1 MLSPGRRGFYLW
13 YTYLQVD
20 GYFGLN
26 NPTREIFD
34 AFLLLL
40 VVLTI
45 IMQIS
50 QLVPEQC
57 LWLVNSKN
65 ASCVCFSLFVELSV
79 FPVVFLS
86 RFGAGGLF
94 CAQSLAIE
102 GILFGIVDVR
112 NAAFGDDYLLLLWLQ
127 VLFWVE
133 QMATDERWI
142 EIVGIWSAIFVW
154 TVKTSAHLF
163 AIGLLVEVDSSSGG
177 TPAHFLRGKVSLA
190 GTFVH
195 KLSLLLL

>member
-1 MLSPGRRGFYLW
+1 M
-13 YTYLQVD
+13 QVD
-20 GYFGLN
+20 GYFGLK

-86 RFGAGGLF
+86 RFGARGLF

-112 NAAFGDDYLLLLWLQ
+112 NAVFGDDYLLLLWLQ

-163 AIGLLVEVDSSSGG
+163 AIGLLVEVNSSSGG
-177 TPAHFLRGKVSLA
+177 TPAHLLGGKVSLA